1 MLLLKNF
8 TIFHDNK
15 VYKFKNSDKE
25 SKMNPKEVDK
35 EDPFEE
41 DELDH
46 DEIFEGLES
55 TKE

>member
-1 MLLLKNF
+1 
-8 TIFHDNK
+8 
-15 VYKFKNSDKE
+15 
-25 SKMNPKEVDK
+25 MNPKEVDK